1 MRIHVR
7 FYMMI
12 KFFSASKFI
21 LYVGLLAALL
31 CCSSCSDDVSVCCGP
46 ELPANGSESQEISH
60 YRETKYSVDVSFY
73 DPITITLENH
83 SVKCSQVTGKCIG
96 EFSAYDYTD
105 DTGLDRFQYDNYNL
119 IFNSSLQFSWD
130 SSIWVPLNFQYS
142 QYFEMDSNMVLT
154 LYMRDS
160 ADVSRVKKYVVD
172 LSKTRINVTQER
184 DSVLTIEEPDSTVIT
199 LLDKPKTVIDRY
211 PFRVTKAATSHYE
224 KCIPLSTPVKVVC
237 PPTYHDCIALDS
249 AWSPRSFCVEFV
261 NEEVSLDSAKIYRE
275 FPVRNLERF
284 EIKPWKNNF
293 VTMEDSLAFLL
304 KRVECLAN
312 DGSCVATFRFY
323 LDTLVSSAL
332 EVGNDKDGWIHLNNR
347 PFSVS
352 LDTSFEFSFAVRDS
366 SGKSKEFHLD
376 MSFLKKRMLHADR
389 HCNVTLPPEMPIE
402 KMHLYYSFMDSTYEI
417 KDLDTLI
424 HYPEGL
430 DFEHCDG
437 YYWCGGRQY
446 AYTSYSMHF
455 RAELDSCW
463 LPSKIFVDNDSA
475 TACLLDNGEHAS
487 GRLICKER
495 NYKVLRYKYIPEGV
509 QDSSQ
514 RVMYLFGENYR
525 NKKYTWE
532 EAQTTCPNGWH
543 IPTRKEMELL
553 KKLETVEE
561 FGSEFWIQDESAK
574 DSALFVRCMMNHD
587 LEEVP

>member
-1 MRIHVR
+1 
-7 FYMMI
+7 MMI
-12 KFFSASKFI
+12 NSFSASKI
-21 LYVGLLAALL
+21 VLYVGLLAALL
-31 CCSSCSDDVSVCCGP
+31 CCSSCSEDVSVCCGS
-46 ELPANGSESQEISH
+46 ELPENGSESQEISH
-60 YRETKYSVDVSFY
+60 YRETKYSVEVSFY

-83 SVKCSQVTGKCIG
+83 SIKCSQVTGKCIG

-119 IFNSSLQFSWD
+119 IFNSPLQFSWD

-160 ADVSRVKKYVVD
+160 TDVSRVKKYEVD

-184 DSVLTIEEPDSTVIT
+184 DSVLTIEEPDSTVVT
-199 LLDKPKTVIDRY
+199 LLDEPKTVVDRY
-211 PFRVTKAATSHYE
+211 PFRVTKAATGHYE

-261 NEEVSLDSAKIYRE
+261 NEEISLDSAKIYRD
-275 FPVRNLERF
+275 FPERNLERF
-284 EIKPWKNNF
+284 EIKLWKNNF

-304 KRVECLAN
+304 KRIECLSN

-323 LDTLVSSAL
+323 LDTLVSSVL
-332 EVGNDKDGWIHLNNR
+332 EVGNDKDGWIHLNHR
-347 PFSVS
+347 PFTVS
-352 LDTSFEFSFAVRDS
+352 LDSSFEFSFAVRDS
-366 SGKSKEFHLD
+366 SGKSKNFHLD
-376 MSFLKKRMLHADR
+376 VSFLKKRMLRADR
-389 HCNVTLPPEMPIE
+389 QCNVTLPPEMAIE
-402 KMHLYYSFMDSTYEI
+402 KMHLYYAFMDSTYEI

-430 DFEHCDG
+430 DFKHCDG
-437 YYWCGGRQY
+437 NYWCRGRQY
-446 AYTSYSMHF
+446 DYTSYSMHF

-475 TACLLDNGEHAS
+475 TACLLDNGESAS

-495 NYKVLRYKYIPEGV
+495 NYKVLSYKYIPEGE
-509 QDSSQ
+509 QDSLQ
-514 RVMYLFGENYR
+514 RVMYLLGENYR
-525 NKKYTWE
+525 NKKYTWA
-532 EAQTTCPNGWH
+532 EAQTACPNGWH
-543 IPTRKEMELL
+543 IPTRKDMDLL
-553 KKLETVEE
+553 EKVESAE
-561 FGSEFWIQDESAK
+561 YFDRDFWIQDESAK
-574 DSALFVRCMMNHD
+574 DGALFVRCMLNHD
-587 LEEVP
+587 LEGVP